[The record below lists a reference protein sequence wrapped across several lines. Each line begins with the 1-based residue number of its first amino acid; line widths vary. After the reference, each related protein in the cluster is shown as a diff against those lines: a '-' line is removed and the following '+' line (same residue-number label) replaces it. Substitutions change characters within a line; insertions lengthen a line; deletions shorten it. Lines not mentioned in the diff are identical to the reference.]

1 MVNKHHQNHK
11 ERLRKEARKRY
22 ENLFEKENEKGVKNV
37 RDKKKQTLCAYMRR
51 CHLAH
56 KRQLIGLY
64 KDPRAIRLASR
75 KNP

>member
-37 RDKKKQTLCAYMRR
+37 RDKKKNKHYV
-51 CHLAH
+51 H
-56 KRQLIGLY
+56 I
-64 KDPRAIRLASR
+64 
-75 KNP
+75 